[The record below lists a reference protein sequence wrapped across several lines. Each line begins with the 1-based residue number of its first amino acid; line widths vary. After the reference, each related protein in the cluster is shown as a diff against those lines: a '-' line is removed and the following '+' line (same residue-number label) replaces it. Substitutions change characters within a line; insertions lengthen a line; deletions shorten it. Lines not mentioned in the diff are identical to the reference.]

1 MEARAIAKYVRFGPR
16 KVRRYADLVRGK
28 QLAEARSTL
37 GVQSSP
43 AAHALSL
50 CLESAVANAENN
62 HNMDSDD
69 LSVKRVMVDGAVTMP
84 RLKPRARGRAD
95 RYIRSTCHI
104 TVVVSDG
111 QEDEA

>member
-16 KVRRYADLVRGK
+16 KVKRYADLVKGK
-28 QLAEARSTL
+28 ALGLARSYL

-50 CLESAVANAENN
+50 VLESAVANAENN
-62 HNMDSDD
+62 HNMDGDD
-69 LSVKRVMVDGAVTMP
+69 LSIKTIMVDGAVKMP

-95 RYIRSTCHI
+95 RFMRRTCHI
-104 TVVVSDG
+104 TVIVTDG
-111 QEDEA
+111 AEE